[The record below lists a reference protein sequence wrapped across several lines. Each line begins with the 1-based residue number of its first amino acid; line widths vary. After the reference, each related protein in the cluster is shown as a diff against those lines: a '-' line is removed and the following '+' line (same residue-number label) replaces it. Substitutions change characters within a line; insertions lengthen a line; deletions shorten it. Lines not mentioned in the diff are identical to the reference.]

1 MKKSIFFLFALVLT
15 SCLPLQADNDQ
26 VITFDRLPAAAQTM
40 LNQNFADKVPL
51 VITADWDDYKV
62 MYANGEKVEFDK
74 RGNWRDIECKASQVP
89 TNLIPAQITAN
100 VNATFPGSSITEI
113 DRDHSGYSVQ
123 LSNGLELEYNRRFQ
137 VIEVDD

>member
-15 SCLPLQADNDQ
+15 SCLPLHADNDR
-26 VITFDRLPAAAQTM
+26 VITFDRLPATAQTM
-40 LNQNFADKVPL
+40 LNKNFADKVPL

-89 TNLIPAQITAN
+89 TDLIPTKIAAN
-100 VNATFPGSSITEI
+100 VNATFPGSTITEI
-113 DRDHSGYSVQ
+113 DRDYLGYSVQ
-123 LSNGLELEYNRRFQ
+123 LSNGLELEYNRHYQ
-137 VIEVDD
+137 VIDVDD

>member
-15 SCLPLQADNDQ
+15 RCLPLQADNDQ
-26 VITFDRLPAAAQTM
+26 VITFDRLPATAQAM
-40 LNQNFADKVPL
+40 LNQNFANKVPL

-74 RGNWRDIECKASQVP
+74 RGKWRDIECKTSQVP
-89 TNLIPAQITAN
+89 TDLIPAQIAAN

-113 DRDHSGYSVQ
+113 DRDQTGYSIQ